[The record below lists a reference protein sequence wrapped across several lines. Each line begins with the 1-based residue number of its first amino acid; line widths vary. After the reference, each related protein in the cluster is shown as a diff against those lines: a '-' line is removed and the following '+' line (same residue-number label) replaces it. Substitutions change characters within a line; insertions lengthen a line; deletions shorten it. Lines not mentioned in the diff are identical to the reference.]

1 MQKTKIGLSVGVM
14 GAVMYFATL
23 FGGYIPMLLL
33 AGYIFLKEENIWL
46 RKAAFKAVALM
57 LVFSACGAIITSV
70 NDVLGIF
77 NRLFDWSLEIP
88 LDLDYVLSMLIDLV
102 KVVLFA
108 VLGFRAFSQGDVA
121 ISTIDK
127 AISIDSAEIKK

>member
-1 MQKTKIGLSVGVM
+1 
-14 GAVMYFATL
+14 MYFASL

-33 AGYIFLKEENIWL
+33 AGYIFLREENIWL

-57 LVFSACGAIITSV
+57 LVFSACGAVISSV
-70 NDVLGIF
+70 NDILGIF
-77 NRLFDWSLEIP
+77 NSLFDWSLEIP
-88 LDLDYVLSMLIDLV
+88 LELDYVLSRIIDLV
-102 KVVLFA
+102 KVIMFA

-127 AISIDSAEIKK
+127 AISVDSAGK